1 MATIRSI
8 DFSMGVTTQELTRGL
23 RRSRVAVDRWGNQV
37 ETRIHQVA
45 RATAASIGLFTAGI
59 TASVKAFVDFETALS
74 RLATR
79 TGLDLTTVVETYSAA
94 IREIAETSGEQGL
107 EIAEGIQR
115 SISAGVGGT
124 AARDLVAQAAR
135 FQAAGLGSIVDGVS
149 AATTVTIAYKDATLD
164 ARDALDAITRAAQ
177 IGEGEVRDYAN
188 AFKRN
193 AAVFETAGG
202 SVEELGGA
210 LAAVAQVAPSV
221 SEGAT
226 QLLRF
231 ITSGIIKPT
240 ERARK
245 ALARLN
251 LPVERLRNLIQREGF
266 VSGFSALRDAIGD
279 DTQLLGEIFDSVE
292 AIQFFENVT
301 VEALQSLT
309 EQVKGGLGSAVNDA
323 FAIVEPTTRNQLRRL
338 GEVISFEAADIGE
351 AFLDIIPTDFV
362 ARLTEFATDAG
373 NTIEAA
379 ITQIGNNISNSAAFD
394 TLGAGF
400 ARINEEV
407 GRAVQVIVNFG
418 TVFIEA
424 LQAVYNVIEPFVSQ
438 ISEIVNSFIRW
449 EQVLRAV
456 ILILTGLVAL
466 KIAAFF
472 GGIAIALAAASL
484 AALKFLA
491 GIALVGAIVVGI
503 AAVRHAVS
511 SSIGEIENFLVVT
524 SLSIGN
530 TITNLF
536 ETAVLNIG
544 RFIQRGIVVI
554 TKAINSILGVVNV
567 VIQAMNDLDRYVY
580 RVVFGEERARNT
592 ESIPLF
598 NVNDNLANIALIDS
612 ALTDLKVQRDSL
624 FDPIA
629 SSGSILSDRLRT
641 EFQEALDPIISFFQ
655 GDQQFTPLLDQLKNL
670 LALPEASEAAAPEET
685 PRAQRTPAPE
695 EFEITLTHII
705 GQQIVAGIGSSI
717 RTALKRRDFSRLGDD
732 IVNAINDVLVT
743 DVTNNI
749 QQIFRRLGQRM
760 RDFAL
765 QNTNENDGFILRM
778 TRTLTEGF
786 RNFFSTIGDALEQG
800 LQLLLGSQAFQ
811 RIASAIGGLFNSA
824 FGGLGGVFAGF
835 FGGIFH
841 QGGIVPGSRGQ
852 DVPIIAEAGEYVLT
866 PDQVDQ
872 LSVGNR
878 PIVLQMTNHNTGD
891 IQRQTLE
898 AVQYNAESFVQALG
912 PALNLQYGGRG
923 VV

>member
-79 TGLDLTTVVETYSAA
+79 TGLDLTTVVDTYSAA
-94 IREIAETSGEQGL
+94 IREIAETTGEQGL

-124 AARDLVAQAAR
+124 AARDLVREAAR

-177 IGEGEVRDYAN
+177 VGEGEVRDYAN

-251 LPVERLRNLIQREGF
+251 IPVERLRNIGNREGF
-266 VSGFSALRDAIGD
+266 AASFAALRNAIGD

-301 VEALQSLT
+301 VEALERLT
-309 EQVKGGLGSAVNDA
+309 GRVGEGLGTAVKESFD
-323 FAIVEPTTRNQLRRL
+323 IVEPTTRNQLRRL

-472 GGIAIALAAASL
+472 GGIAIALATAGL

-524 SLSIGN
+524 SLSIRN

-536 ETAVLNIG
+536 ETGILNIG
-544 RFIQRGIVVI
+544 RFIQRGIVII
-554 TKAINSILGVVNV
+554 TNTINGVLELINTAIEAS
-567 VIQAMNDLDRYVY
+567 NDLNRAI
-580 RVVFGEERARNT
+580 FGEERALDIP
-592 ESIPLF
+592 SISLF
-598 NVNDNLANIALIDS
+598 DVDDNLADIAVIDS

-685 PRAQRTPAPE
+685 PRAQRTPRPE
-695 EFEITLTHII
+695 EFEITLTHIL
-705 GQQIVAGIGSSI
+705 GQEIVQGIGSSI

>member
-351 AFLDIIPTDFV
+351 AFLDIIPTDFIS
-362 ARLTEFATDAG
+362 ALTSFATDAG
-373 NTIEAA
+373 NTIEAV
-379 ITQIGNNISNSAAFD
+379 ITQIGNNISDSAAFD

-400 ARINEEV
+400 ARISEEV
-407 GRAVQVIVNFG
+407 SRSVQVIINFG
-418 TVFIEA
+418 EIFIGALEA
-424 LQAVYNVIEPFVSQ
+424 AFTVIEPFVTQ
-438 ISEIVNSFIRW
+438 ITNIVGEFINW
-449 EQVLRAV
+449 DKVLRGMV
-456 ILILTGLVAL
+456 LTLTALVAI

-472 GGIAIALAAASL
+472 TAIAIAIAKATVAAGIFLVKFVGLAAIIISL
-484 AALKFLA
+484 GALGYVISQSL
-491 GIALVGAIVVGI
+491 
-503 AAVRHAVS
+503 R
-511 SSIGEIENFLVVT
+511 EIENFLIVT
-524 SLSIGN
+524 SLSVRN
-530 TITNLF
+530 AITNLF

-544 RFIQRGIVVI
+544 RLVQKGILVAQEAV
-554 TKAINSILGVVNV
+554 NGILGLINTA
-567 VIQAMNDLDRYVY
+567 IEASNDLN
-580 RVVFGEERARNT
+580 RVIFGEERAKDIP
-592 ESIPLF
+592 SIPLF
-598 NVNDNLANIALIDS
+598 DVNDNLAEIAVIDS
-612 ALTDLKVQRDSL
+612 ALADLSVQRDNL
-624 FDPIA
+624 FEPIT
-629 SSGSILSDRLRT
+629 SSGTLLGDRFKL
-641 EFQEALDPIISFFQ
+641 ELQEALDPIISFFQ

-670 LALPEASEAAAPEET
+670 LALPEASEAAPEET
-685 PRAQRTPAPE
+685 PRAQQTPAPE

>member
-351 AFLDIIPTDFV
+351 AFLDIIPTDFIS
-362 ARLTEFATDAG
+362 ALTSFATDAG
-373 NTIEAA
+373 NTIEAV
-379 ITQIGNNISNSAAFD
+379 ITQIGNNISDSAAFD

-400 ARINEEV
+400 ARISEEV
-407 GRAVQVIVNFG
+407 SRSVQVIINFG
-418 TVFIEA
+418 EIFIGALEA
-424 LQAVYNVIEPFVSQ
+424 AFTVIEPFVTQ
-438 ISEIVNSFIRW
+438 ITNIVGEFINW
-449 EQVLRAV
+449 DKVLRGMV
-456 ILILTGLVAL
+456 LTLTALVAI

-472 GGIAIALAAASL
+472 TAIAIAIAKATLAAGIFL
-484 AALKFLA
+484 VKF
-491 GIALVGAIVVGI
+491 VGI
-503 AAVRHAVS
+503 AAIIISLGALGYVISQSLR
-511 SSIGEIENFLVVT
+511 EIENFLIVT
-524 SLSIGN
+524 SLSVRN
-530 TITNLF
+530 AITNLF

-544 RFIQRGIVVI
+544 RLVQKGILVAQEAV
-554 TKAINSILGVVNV
+554 NGILGLINTA
-567 VIQAMNDLDRYVY
+567 IEASNDLN
-580 RVVFGEERARNT
+580 RVIFGEERAKDIP
-592 ESIPLF
+592 SIPLF
-598 NVNDNLANIALIDS
+598 DVNDNLAEIAVIDS
-612 ALTDLKVQRDSL
+612 ALADLK
-624 FDPIA
+624 
-629 SSGSILSDRLRT
+629 
-641 EFQEALDPIISFFQ
+641 
-655 GDQQFTPLLDQLKNL
+655 
-670 LALPEASEAAAPEET
+670 
-685 PRAQRTPAPE
+685 
-695 EFEITLTHII
+695 
-705 GQQIVAGIGSSI
+705 
-717 RTALKRRDFSRLGDD
+717 RTA
-732 IVNAINDVLVT
+732 
-743 DVTNNI
+743 
-749 QQIFRRLGQRM
+749 
-760 RDFAL
+760 
-765 QNTNENDGFILRM
+765 
-778 TRTLTEGF
+778 
-786 RNFFSTIGDALEQG
+786 
-800 LQLLLGSQAFQ
+800 
-811 RIASAIGGLFNSA
+811 
-824 FGGLGGVFAGF
+824 
-835 FGGIFH
+835 
-841 QGGIVPGSRGQ
+841 
-852 DVPIIAEAGEYVLT
+852 
-866 PDQVDQ
+866 
-872 LSVGNR
+872 
-878 PIVLQMTNHNTGD
+878 
-891 IQRQTLE
+891 RQ
-898 AVQYNAESFVQALG
+898 FVRADH
-912 PALNLQYGGRG
+912 
-923 VV
+923 

>member
-351 AFLDIIPTDFV
+351 AFLDIIPTDFIS
-362 ARLTEFATDAG
+362 ALTSFATDAG
-373 NTIEAA
+373 NTIEAV
-379 ITQIGNNISNSAAFD
+379 ITQIGNNISDSAAFD

-400 ARINEEV
+400 ARISEEV
-407 GRAVQVIVNFG
+407 SRSVQVIINFG
-418 TVFIEA
+418 EIFIGALEA
-424 LQAVYNVIEPFVSQ
+424 AFTVIEPFVTQ
-438 ISEIVNSFIRW
+438 ITNIVGEFINW
-449 EQVLRAV
+449 DKVLRGMV
-456 ILILTGLVAL
+456 LTLTALVAI

-472 GGIAIALAAASL
+472 TAIAIAIAKATLAAGIFL
-484 AALKFLA
+484 VKF
-491 GIALVGAIVVGI
+491 VGI
-503 AAVRHAVS
+503 AAIIISLGALGYVISQSLR
-511 SSIGEIENFLVVT
+511 EIENFLIVT
-524 SLSIGN
+524 SLSVRN
-530 TITNLF
+530 AITNLF

-544 RFIQRGIVVI
+544 RLVQKGILVAQEAV
-554 TKAINSILGVVNV
+554 NGILGLINTA
-567 VIQAMNDLDRYVY
+567 IEASNDLN
-580 RVVFGEERARNT
+580 RVIFGEERAKDIP
-592 ESIPLF
+592 SIPLF
-598 NVNDNLANIALIDS
+598 DVNDNLAEIAVIDS
-612 ALTDLKVQRDSL
+612 ALADLSVQRDNL
-624 FDPIA
+624 FEPIT
-629 SSGSILSDRLRT
+629 SSGTLLGDRFKL
-641 EFQEALDPIISFFQ
+641 ELQEALDPIISFFQ

-670 LALPEASEAAAPEET
+670 LALPEASEAAPEET
-685 PRAQRTPAPE
+685 PRAQQTPAPE

-786 RNFFSTIGDALEQG
+786 
-800 LQLLLGSQAFQ
+800 
-811 RIASAIGGLFNSA
+811 
-824 FGGLGGVFAGF
+824 
-835 FGGIFH
+835 
-841 QGGIVPGSRGQ
+841 P
-852 DVPIIAEAGEYVLT
+852 
-866 PDQVDQ
+866 
-872 LSVGNR
+872 
-878 PIVLQMTNHNTGD
+878 
-891 IQRQTLE
+891 
-898 AVQYNAESFVQALG
+898 
-912 PALNLQYGGRG
+912 
-923 VV
+923 

>member
-524 SLSIGN
+524 SLSIRN

-536 ETAVLNIG
+536 ETGILNIG
-544 RFIQRGIVVI
+544 RFIQRGIVII
-554 TKAINSILGVVNV
+554 TNTINGVLELINTAIEAS
-567 VIQAMNDLDRYVY
+567 NDLNRAI
-580 RVVFGEERARNT
+580 FGEERALDIP
-592 ESIPLF
+592 SISLF
-598 NVNDNLANIALIDS
+598 DVDDNLADIAVIDS

>member
-351 AFLDIIPTDFV
+351 AFLDIIPTDFIS
-362 ARLTEFATDAG
+362 ALTSFATDAG
-373 NTIEAA
+373 NTIEAV
-379 ITQIGNNISNSAAFD
+379 ITQIGNNISDSAAFD

-400 ARINEEV
+400 ARISEEV
-407 GRAVQVIVNFG
+407 SRSVQVIINFG
-418 TVFIEA
+418 EIFIGALEA
-424 LQAVYNVIEPFVSQ
+424 AFTVIEPFVTQ
-438 ISEIVNSFIRW
+438 ITNIVGEFINW
-449 EQVLRAV
+449 DKVLRGMV
-456 ILILTGLVAL
+456 LTLTALVAI

-472 GGIAIALAAASL
+472 TAIAIAIAKATLAAGIFL
-484 AALKFLA
+484 VKF
-491 GIALVGAIVVGI
+491 VGI
-503 AAVRHAVS
+503 AAIIISLGALGYVISQSLR
-511 SSIGEIENFLVVT
+511 EIENFLIVT
-524 SLSIGN
+524 SLSVRN
-530 TITNLF
+530 AITNLF

-544 RFIQRGIVVI
+544 RLVQKGILVAQEAV
-554 TKAINSILGVVNV
+554 NGILGLINTA
-567 VIQAMNDLDRYVY
+567 IEASNDLN
-580 RVVFGEERARNT
+580 RVIFGEERAKDIP
-592 ESIPLF
+592 SIPLF
-598 NVNDNLANIALIDS
+598 DVNDNLAEIAVIDS
-612 ALTDLKVQRDSL
+612 ALADLSVQRDNL
-624 FDPIA
+624 FEPIT
-629 SSGSILSDRLRT
+629 SSGTLLGDRFKL
-641 EFQEALDPIISFFQ
+641 ELQEALDPIISFFQ

-670 LALPEASEAAAPEET
+670 LALPEASEAAPEET
-685 PRAQRTPAPE
+685 PRSQQTPAPE

>member
-79 TGLDLTTVVETYSAA
+79 TGLDLTTVVDTYSAA
-94 IREIAETSGEQGL
+94 IREIAETTGEQGL

-124 AARDLVAQAAR
+124 AARDLVREAAR

-177 IGEGEVRDYAN
+177 VGEGEVRDYAN

-251 LPVERLRNLIQREGF
+251 IPVERLRNIGNREGF
-266 VSGFSALRDAIGD
+266 AASFAALRNAIGD

-301 VEALQSLT
+301 VEALERLT
-309 EQVKGGLGSAVNDA
+309 GRVGEGLGTAVKESFD
-323 FAIVEPTTRNQLRRL
+323 IVEPTTRNQLRRL

-472 GGIAIALAAASL
+472 GGIAIALAAAGL

-524 SLSIGN
+524 SLSIRN

-536 ETAVLNIG
+536 ETGILNIG
-544 RFIQRGIVVI
+544 RFIQRGIVII
-554 TKAINSILGVVNV
+554 TNTINGVLELINTAIEAS
-567 VIQAMNDLDRYVY
+567 NDLNRAI
-580 RVVFGEERARNT
+580 FGEERALDIP
-592 ESIPLF
+592 SISLF
-598 NVNDNLANIALIDS
+598 DVDDNLADIAVIDS

-685 PRAQRTPAPE
+685 PRAQRTPRPE
-695 EFEITLTHII
+695 EFEITLTHIL
-705 GQQIVAGIGSSI
+705 GQEIVQGIGSSI

>member
-23 RRSRVAVDRWGNQV
+23 RRSRTAIDRWGNQV

-45 RATAASIGLFTAGI
+45 RATAASVGLFTAGI

-79 TGLDLTTVVETYSAA
+79 TGLDLTTVVDTYSAA

-323 FAIVEPTTRNQLRRL
+323 FAIVEPTTRNRLRRL

-554 TKAINSILGVVNV
+554 TKAINSVLELINTA
-567 VIQAMNDLDRYVY
+567 IEASNDLNRAI
-580 RVVFGEERARNT
+580 FGEERALDIP
-592 ESIPLF
+592 SISLF
-598 NVNDNLANIALIDS
+598 DVDDNLADIAVIDS

-624 FDPIA
+624 FDPIT

>member
-351 AFLDIIPTDFV
+351 AFLDIIPTDFIS
-362 ARLTEFATDAG
+362 ALTSFATDAG
-373 NTIEAA
+373 NTIEAV
-379 ITQIGNNISNSAAFD
+379 ITQIGNNISDSAAFD

-400 ARINEEV
+400 ARISEEV
-407 GRAVQVIVNFG
+407 SRSVQVIINFG
-418 TVFIEA
+418 EIFIGALEA
-424 LQAVYNVIEPFVSQ
+424 AFTVIEPFVTQ
-438 ISEIVNSFIRW
+438 ITNIVGEFINW
-449 EQVLRAV
+449 DKVLRGMV
-456 ILILTGLVAL
+456 LTLTALVAI

-472 GGIAIALAAASL
+472 TAIAIAIAKATVAAGIFLVKFVGLAAIIISL
-484 AALKFLA
+484 GALGYVISQSL
-491 GIALVGAIVVGI
+491 
-503 AAVRHAVS
+503 R
-511 SSIGEIENFLVVT
+511 EIENFLIVT
-524 SLSIGN
+524 SLSVRN
-530 TITNLF
+530 AITNLF

-544 RFIQRGIVVI
+544 RLVQKGILVAQEAV
-554 TKAINSILGVVNV
+554 NGILGLINTA
-567 VIQAMNDLDRYVY
+567 IEASNDLN
-580 RVVFGEERARNT
+580 RVIFGEERAKDIP
-592 ESIPLF
+592 SIPLF
-598 NVNDNLANIALIDS
+598 DVNDNLAEIAVIDS
-612 ALTDLKVQRDSL
+612 ALADLSVQRDNL
-624 FDPIA
+624 FEPIT
-629 SSGSILSDRLRT
+629 SSGTLLGDRFKL
-641 EFQEALDPIISFFQ
+641 ELQEALDPIISFFQ

-670 LALPEASEAAAPEET
+670 LALPEASEAAPEET
-685 PRAQRTPAPE
+685 PRAQQTPAPE

-705 GQQIVAGIGSSI
+705 GQQIVAGIGTSI
-717 RTALKRRDFSRLGDD
+717 RTALKRRDFSQLGDD